1 MKKFLLLLA
10 LPAVTVMIP
19 SLVSADGTTERPTP
33 SSSQIACMA
42 EQGFT
47 RPATKPTV
55 RPTRE
60 QQEKMKAA
68 ARACGLSK
76 KSSNAKPGAKAVLN
90 SAQIACMAE
99 QGFTRPAT
107 KTTVRTT
114 REQQE
119 KMKAA
124 AVLCG
129 VSKAQKRS

>member
-1 MKKFLLLLA
+1 
-10 LPAVTVMIP
+10 
-19 SLVSADGTTERPTP
+19 
-33 SSSQIACMA
+33 MA

-47 RPATKPTV
+47 RPTTKPTV

-76 KSSNAKPGAKAVLN
+76 KSGNAKPGAKAVLN

-99 QGFTRPAT
+99 QGFTRPTT
-107 KTTVRTT
+107 KPTVRPT

-124 AVLCG
+124 AILCG
-129 VSKAQKRS
+129 VSKAHKGR